1 MKSNFMIGV
10 CQMLVVENK
19 ELNISKARSMI
30 KEAAAKSCELVVLPE
45 MFNCPYNSRIFP
57 KYAESFPDGSTLKM
71 LSAAAAAEKIYLIG
85 GSIPEREGGHIY
97 NTSFVFGPRGELL
110 AKHQKI
116 HLFDVDLPDGLSFH
130 ESRTLEAGGKITI
143 VKTELCTLGVAICYD
158 IRFPELIR
166 LMALKGAEI
175 VVLPA
180 AFNMNTGPAHWELLL
195 RTRAIDNQI
204 FIVGASSARNTEASY
219 VSYGNSAIVDPWGRI
234 IAQADEKE
242 TILYG
247 EIDLQTIKK
256 TREAL
261 PLLKHRRLD
270 LYQLRTINDHC
281 E

>member
-1 MKSNFMIGV
+1 MSSFMIGV

-30 KEAAAKSCELVVLPE
+30 KEAAAKGCKLVILPE
-45 MFNCPYNSRIFP
+45 MFNCPYNSSLFP
-57 KYAESFPDGSTLKM
+57 KYAESFPDGITLRM
-71 LSAAAAAEKIYLIG
+71 LSEAAAEEKIYLIG
-85 GSIPEREGGHIY
+85 GSIPERELNLIY
-97 NTSFVFGPRGELL
+97 NTSFVFSPRGELL

-130 ESRTLEAGGKITI
+130 ESRTLGAGGKITV

-195 RTRAIDNQI
+195 RTRAVDNQI

-219 VSYGNSAIVDPWGRI
+219 ISYGNSAIVDPWGRI
-234 IAQADEKE
+234 IAQADEQE

-247 EIDLQTIKK
+247 EIDLQMIKK

-270 LYQLRTINDHC
+270 LYHLTAP
-281 E
+281 EYYSE

>member
-1 MKSNFMIGV
+1 MMSSFMIGV

-19 ELNISKARSMI
+19 ELNLSKARSMI
-30 KEAAAKSCELVVLPE
+30 KEAAARGCKLVVLPE
-45 MFNCPYNSRIFP
+45 MFNCPYNSSLFP

-71 LSAAAAAEKIYLIG
+71 LSEAAAEEKVYLIG
-85 GSIPEREGGHIY
+85 GSIPERELNHIY
-97 NTSFVFGPRGELL
+97 NTSFIFGPRGELL

-130 ESRTLEAGGKITI
+130 ESRTLGAGGKITV

-195 RTRAIDNQI
+195 RTRAVDNQI

-247 EIDLQTIKK
+247 EIDLQMIKK

>member
-1 MKSNFMIGV
+1 MKSSFLIGV

-19 ELNISKARSMI
+19 ELNLSKARSMI
-30 KEAAAKSCELVVLPE
+30 KEAAANGCELVVLPE
-45 MFNCPYNSRIFP
+45 MFNCPYNSRLFP
-57 KYAESFPDGSTLKM
+57 KYAESFPDGDTLKM
-71 LSAAAAAEKIYLIG
+71 LSEAAAEEKVYLIG
-85 GSIPEREGGHIY
+85 GSIPERELNHIY

-116 HLFDVDLPDGLSFH
+116 HLFDVDLPDGISFH
-130 ESRTLEAGGKITI
+130 ESRTMGAGGKITV

-195 RTRAIDNQI
+195 RTRAVDNQV

-219 VSYGNSAIVDPWGRI
+219 VSFGNSAIVDPWGRI

-247 EIDLQTIKK
+247 EIDLQIIKK

>member
-1 MKSNFMIGV
+1 MMSSFTIGV

-19 ELNISKARSMI
+19 ELNLSKARSMI
-30 KEAAAKSCELVVLPE
+30 KEAAARGCKLVVLPE
-45 MFNCPYNSRIFP
+45 MFNCPYNSRLFP
-57 KYAESFPDGSTLKM
+57 KYAESYPGGNTLKM
-71 LSAAAAAEKIYLIG
+71 LSEAAAEEKVYLIG
-85 GSIPEREGGHIY
+85 GSIPERELNHIY
-97 NTSFVFGPRGELL
+97 NTSFVFGPLGELL

-116 HLFDVDLPDGLSFH
+116 HLFDVNLPDGLSFH
-130 ESRTLEAGGKITI
+130 ESRTLGAGGKITV

-158 IRFPELIR
+158 IRFPELTR

-175 VVLPA
+175 IVLPA

-195 RTRAIDNQI
+195 RTRAVDNQV
-204 FIVGASSARNTEASY
+204 FIVGASSARDTDASY

-247 EIDLQTIKK
+247 DIDLQIIKK
-256 TREAL
+256 TREVL
-261 PLLKHRRLD
+261 PLLKHRRQD
-270 LYQLRTINDHC
+270 LYHLTAPEYYC